1 MKAKHTSALSA
12 AFGISFVWFT
22 TQFGG
27 GFASGAQL
35 KSYFLNYGIWAIL
48 IAAGSQAICA
58 IYNWY
63 IAYYAR
69 KHGTYNYNS
78 FNKAFYGKYSKIF
91 SPLFELVY
99 IFVLLV
105 VPAVAFATGGS
116 TLTTLTGIPYW
127 ISTLIIGVFIF
138 IVALYGTA
146 IVRKVATLLSVLIV
160 VGLLAIFIPN
170 IAVQWNSVSANLS
183 DMAVAPAPILPALW
197 SMLVYAAFQ
206 IASSPAIHSQHAEA
220 LPEPKDAKMTYV
232 IGFVVNT
239 LMIVLSI
246 FGLLAIVNLPEYATA
261 ETPVLVLVQ
270 RGPGAAVLT
279 PVISVL
285 IVLGSVSTA
294 VNMVSAGTARVC
306 PLLDKNYD
314 PDAKPTS
321 KVVIVTLILCIIGF
335 AVAQFGLLPLVN
347 AGYGILAYLTFPV
360 IMIPYIVH
368 AVATRCDS
376 KSDGAKA

>member
-1 MKAKHTSALSA
+1 M
-12 AFGISFVWFT
+12 
-22 TQFGG
+22 
-27 GFASGAQL
+27 
-35 KSYFLNYGIWAIL
+35 
-48 IAAGSQAICA
+48 
-58 IYNWY
+58 
-63 IAYYAR
+63 
-69 KHGTYNYNS
+69 
-78 FNKAFYGKYSKIF
+78 
-91 SPLFELVY
+91 
-99 IFVLLV
+99 
-105 VPAVAFATGGS
+105 
-116 TLTTLTGIPYW
+116 
-127 ISTLIIGVFIF
+127 FIF

-170 IAVQWNSVSANLS
+170 IAVQWNSVSANLA
-183 DMAVAPAPILPALW
+183 DMSANVSQTPILPALW

-220 LPEPKDAKMTYV
+220 LPDAKDAKMTYI

-246 FGLLAIVNLPEYATA
+246 FGLLAIVSLPEYATA

-270 RGPGAAVLT
+270 RGPGAAILT
-279 PVISVL
+279 PIISIL

-321 KVVIVTLILCIIGF
+321 KVVIVTLILCVIGF

-347 AGYGILAYLTFPV
+347 KGYGILAYLTFPV

-368 AVATRCDS
+368 AVATRCDT
-376 KSDGAKA
+376 KA